1 MTGAAMNIGIPKECR
16 PDEFRVGISPVGV
29 RMLRGAGH
37 PCFVE
42 AGAGNGAGFTDEQY
56 RQAGA
61 TIVHTAEEVWRRADL
76 ALKVSRP
83 TMQEIDW
90 LQPGKA
96 LMGYLYLA
104 AAHPGKVD
112 LLLEKSISA
121 VAYEQIQLADGS
133 LPVLKPLSQIGGRMA
148 AQVAAHLLQ
157 NDAGGHGKLLGGVP
171 GVPPA
176 EVVVIGAG
184 VAGEA
189 AARAFLGMGAHVTV
203 LDRELARLQTLDEA
217 LSGRLVTVVAHP
229 FHVARAAEYADVVVG
244 AVMVPGERSP
254 HVLTRAMLRKMK
266 PGALFIDLSI
276 DQGGCAETSRP
287 TTHEAPTY
295 VENGVVHCCIPNL
308 GGVVARTSTHAFL
321 NAAAPWIERV
331 VVQGVEAAAAADPAL
346 ACGVVTHAGEL
357 RNFRRVSFT
366 RPVI

>member
-1 MTGAAMNIGIPKECR
+1 MNIGIPKECR

-42 AGAGNGAGFTDEQY
+42 AGAGTGAGFTDEQY

-61 TIVHTAEEVWRRADL
+61 TIVHTAEEAWRRADL
-76 ALKVSRP
+76 VLKVSRP
-83 TMQEIDW
+83 TMQELDW

-112 LLLEKSISA
+112 LLLEKRISA
-121 VAYEQIQLADGS
+121 IAYEQIQLADGS
-133 LPVLKPLSQIGGRMA
+133 FPVLKPLSQIGGRMA
-148 AQVAAHLLQ
+148 AQVAARLLQ

-203 LDRELARLQTLDEA
+203 LDRELARLQTLDEV
-217 LSGRLVTVVAHP
+217 LSGKLVTVVAHP

-287 TTHEAPTY
+287 TTHESPTY

-331 VVQGVEAAAAADPAL
+331 VVQGVEDAAAADPAL
-346 ACGVVTHAGEL
+346 AHGVVTHAGEL

-366 RPVI
+366 RPAL

>member
-1 MTGAAMNIGIPKECR
+1 MNIGIPKECR
-16 PDEFRVGISPVGV
+16 PDEFRAGISPVGV

-42 AGAGNGAGFTDEQY
+42 AGAGTGAGFTDEQY

-61 TIVHTAEEVWRRADL
+61 TGVHTAEEAWRRADL
-76 ALKVSRP
+76 VLKVSRP
-83 TMQEIDW
+83 TMQELDW

-104 AAHPGKVD
+104 AAHPGKIDV
-112 LLLEKSISA
+112 LLEKRISA
-121 VAYEQIQLADGS
+121 IAYEQIQLADGT

-203 LDRELARLQTLDEA
+203 LDRELARLQTLDEV
-217 LSGRLVTVVAHP
+217 LSGKLVTVVAHP

-295 VENGVVHCCIPNL
+295 VESGVVHCCIPNL

-331 VVQGVEAAAAADPAL
+331 VVQGVEVAAAGDPAL
-346 ACGVVTHAGEL
+346 AHGVVTHAGEL
-357 RNFRRVSFT
+357 RNFRRVSYT
-366 RPVI
+366 RPAI

>member
-1 MTGAAMNIGIPKECR
+1 MNIGIPKECR

-42 AGAGNGAGFTDEQY
+42 AGAGTGAGFTDEQY

-61 TIVHTAEEVWRRADL
+61 TIVHTAEEAWRRADL
-76 ALKVSRP
+76 VLKVSRP
-83 TMQEIDW
+83 TMRELEW
-90 LQPGKA
+90 LQPDKA

-112 LLLEKSISA
+112 VLLEKRISA
-121 VAYEQIQLADGS
+121 IAYEQIQLADGS

-148 AQVAAHLLQ
+148 AQVAARLLQ
-157 NDAGGHGKLLGGVP
+157 NDAGGHGRLIGGVA
-171 GVPPA
+171 GVPPT
-176 EVVVIGAG
+176 EVVVVGAG

-203 LDRELARLQTLDEA
+203 LDSDLARLQRIDE
-217 LSGRLVTVVAHP
+217 LLFGKLNTVVAHP

-244 AVMVPGERSP
+244 AVMVPGERAP
-254 HVLTRAMLRKMK
+254 VILTRAMLRKMK
-266 PGALFIDLSI
+266 PGSLFIDLSI

-295 VENGVVHCCIPNL
+295 VESGVVHCCIPNL

-331 VVQGVEAAAAADPAL
+331 VVQGVAAAATADPAL
-346 ACGVVTHAGEL
+346 AHGVVTHAGEL
-357 RNFRRVSFT
+357 RNFRRVSYT
-366 RPVI
+366 RPAL

>member
-1 MTGAAMNIGIPKECR
+1 MNIGIPKECR

-42 AGAGNGAGFTDEQY
+42 AGAGTGAGFTDEQY

-61 TIVHTAEEVWRRADL
+61 TIVHTAEEAWRRADL
-76 ALKVSRP
+76 VLKVSRP
-83 TMQEIDW
+83 TMQELDW

-112 LLLEKSISA
+112 VLLEKSISA
-121 VAYEQIQLADGS
+121 IAYEQIQLADGS
-133 LPVLKPLSQIGGRMA
+133 FPVLKPLSQIGGRMA
-148 AQVAAHLLQ
+148 AQIAARLLQ

-203 LDRELARLQTLDEA
+203 LDRELSRLQTLDEV
-217 LSGRLVTVVAHP
+217 LSGKLVTVVAHP

-331 VVQGVEAAAAADPAL
+331 VVQGVEDAAAADPAL
-346 ACGVVTHAGEL
+346 AHGVVTHAGEL

>member
-1 MTGAAMNIGIPKECR
+1 MTNIGIPKECR
-16 PDEFRVGISPVGV
+16 PDEFRVGVSPVGV

-37 PCFVE
+37 ACFVE
-42 AGAGNGAGFTDEQY
+42 TGAGSGSGFPDEQY

-61 TIVHTAEEVWRRADL
+61 TIVHSAEEAWRRADL
-76 ALKVSRP
+76 VLKVSRP
-83 TMQEIDW
+83 TMQELDW
-90 LQPGKA
+90 LQPGKT

-104 AAHPGKVD
+104 AAHPGKIDV
-112 LLLEKSISA
+112 LLEKKITA
-121 VAYEQIQLADGS
+121 VAYEQIQLPDGS

-148 AQVAAHLLQ
+148 AQVAARLLQ
-157 NDAGGHGKLLGGVP
+157 NDAGGHGKLIGGVA
-171 GVPPA
+171 GVPPS
-176 EVVVIGAG
+176 EVVVVGAG

-203 LDRELARLQTLDEA
+203 LDRDLARLQVLDEF
-217 LSGRLVTVVAHP
+217 LCGKLVTVVAHP
-229 FHVARAAEYADVVVG
+229 FHVARAAEYADVLVG

-287 TTHEAPTY
+287 TTHESPTY
-295 VENGVVHCCIPNL
+295 VEDGVVHCCIPNL

-331 VVQGVEAAAAADPAL
+331 VLQGVEAAAAADPAL
-346 ACGVVTHAGEL
+346 AHGVVTHAGEL
-357 RNFRRVSFT
+357 RNFRRVSYT
-366 RPVI
+366 RPAE

>member
-1 MTGAAMNIGIPKECR
+1 MNIGIPKECR

-42 AGAGNGAGFTDEQY
+42 AGAGTGAGFTDEQY

-331 VVQGVEAAAAADPAL
+331 VVQGVEEAAQADPAL

>member
-1 MTGAAMNIGIPKECR
+1 MNIGIPKECR

-42 AGAGNGAGFTDEQY
+42 AGAGTGAGFTDEQY

-61 TIVHTAEEVWRRADL
+61 TIVHTAEEAWRRADL

-83 TMQEIDW
+83 TMQELDW

-104 AAHPGKVD
+104 AAHPGKID
-112 LLLEKSISA
+112 LLLEKRISA

-133 LPVLKPLSQIGGRMA
+133 FPVLKPLSQIGGRMA
-148 AQVAAHLLQ
+148 AQIAAHLLQ

-217 LSGRLVTVVAHP
+217 LSGKLVTVVAHP

-287 TTHEAPTY
+287 TTHESPTY
-295 VENGVVHCCIPNL
+295 VESGVVHCCIPNL

-331 VVQGVEAAAAADPAL
+331 VVQGVEEAAAADPAL
-346 ACGVVTHAGEL
+346 AHGLVTHAGEL

>member
-1 MTGAAMNIGIPKECR
+1 
-16 PDEFRVGISPVGV
+16 
-29 RMLRGAGH
+29 
-37 PCFVE
+37 
-42 AGAGNGAGFTDEQY
+42 
-56 RQAGA
+56 
-61 TIVHTAEEVWRRADL
+61 
-76 ALKVSRP
+76 
-83 TMQEIDW
+83 
-90 LQPGKA
+90 
-96 LMGYLYLA
+96 MGYLYLA
-104 AAHPGKVD
+104 AAHPGKIDV
-112 LLLEKSISA
+112 LLEKRISA

-157 NDAGGHGKLLGGVP
+157 NDSGGHGRLIGGVA
-171 GVPPA
+171 GVPPT
-176 EVVVIGAG
+176 EVVVVGAG

-203 LDRELARLQTLDEA
+203 LDTDLARLQTLDEF
-217 LSGRLVTVVAHP
+217 LSGKLITVVAHP
-229 FHVARAAEYADVVVG
+229 FHVARAAEYADVLVG

-254 HVLTRAMLRKMK
+254 VVLTRAMLRKMK
-266 PGALFIDLSI
+266 RGSLFIDLSI

-295 VENGVVHCCIPNL
+295 VEDGVVHCCIPNL

-331 VVQGVEAAAAADPAL
+331 VVSGVEAAAAADSAL
-346 ACGVVTHAGEL
+346 AHGVVTHAGEL
-357 RNFRRVSFT
+357 RNYKRVSYT

>member
-1 MTGAAMNIGIPKECR
+1 MERTMNIGIPKECR

-42 AGAGNGAGFTDEQY
+42 AGAGTGAGFTDEQY

-61 TIVHTAEEVWRRADL
+61 TIVHTAEEAWRRADL
-76 ALKVSRP
+76 VLKVSRP
-83 TMQEIDW
+83 TMQELDW
-90 LQPGKA
+90 LQTGKA

-112 LLLEKSISA
+112 VLLEKRVSA
-121 VAYEQIQLADGS
+121 IAYEQIQLADGS

-203 LDRELARLQTLDEA
+203 LDRELARLQTLDEV
-217 LSGRLVTVVAHP
+217 LSGKLVTVVAHP

-244 AVMVPGERSP
+244 AVMVPGERAP
-254 HVLTRAMLRKMK
+254 VILTRAMLRKMK

-287 TTHEAPTY
+287 TTHESPTY
-295 VENGVVHCCIPNL
+295 VEGGVVHCCIPNL

-346 ACGVVTHAGEL
+346 AHGVVTHAGEI
-357 RNFRRVSFT
+357 RNFRRVSYT